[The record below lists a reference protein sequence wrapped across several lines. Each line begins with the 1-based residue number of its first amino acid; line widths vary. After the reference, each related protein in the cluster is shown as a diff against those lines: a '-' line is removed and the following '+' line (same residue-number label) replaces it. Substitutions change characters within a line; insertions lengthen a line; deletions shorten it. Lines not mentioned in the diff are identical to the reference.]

1 MDQDNQRADS
11 GRIELLLINTGQ
23 VLDQNGRSA
32 ILLQIALR
40 DYQTSDNSIGEDAM
54 QALELLDL
62 SQLPHACQI
71 IAVPNM
77 LDAPHNDSEPREWT
91 ASELIAIASALSIVG
106 ARGKEAE
113 SNTATAILLDASGM
127 AQMIYPG
134 IDNGHISD
142 QLNVQELF
150 AQPTVAHASVN

>member
-1 MDQDNQRADS
+1 MDQHNQRTHS
-11 GRIELLLINTGQ
+11 GRIELLLTNTGH
-23 VLDQNGRSA
+23 VLGQNNRPA
-32 ILLQIALR
+32 ILLQVALR
-40 DYQTSDNSIGEDAM
+40 GSLASDNSIGEDAM

-62 SQLPHACQI
+62 NQLPHACQI

-106 ARGKEAE
+106 ARGKEAGN
-113 SNTATAILLDASGM
+113 NTATAILLDASGM
-127 AQMIYPG
+127 AQMIYPA
-134 IDNGHISD
+134 IDNGHIGD

-150 AQPTVAHASVN
+150 SQTTVAHASVN